1 MKIGFIGAGNMGG
14 ALARAVSLSGAE
26 VFIYDKDEKKSE
38 DLARA
43 IGAECS
49 APYEMVAKCDAV
61 FLGVKPNIIP
71 AVAEEI
77 AEAVSKRDGACLIIS
92 MAAGVKT
99 SDLASR
105 LGVSTPIIRIMP
117 NTPVAYGAGMVLWSK
132 SSAVTE
138 DMERDFLSFMDKA
151 GRLDLVP
158 EELIDAGTAISGCGP
173 AFAYMFI
180 DALTK
185 GGVAAGLSEDKAK
198 LYACEMLKG
207 AAITAMNSEKP
218 AAVLREEVCSPG
230 GSTIEGV
237 KVLWDGGFEKTVSDA
252 VEASFNK
259 TVLLGKK

>member
-14 ALARAVSLSGAE
+14 ALARAVVLSGAE
-26 VFIYDKDEKKSE
+26 VFIYDKDEGKSLL
-38 DLARA
+38 LAKA
-43 IGAECS
+43 IGAECIS
-49 APYEMVAKCDAV
+49 PCDMVEICDAV

-71 AVAEEI
+71 AIAEEI
-77 AEAVSKRDGACLIIS
+77 GEAVKKRAGSCLIIS
-92 MAAGVKT
+92 MAAGVKI
-99 SDLASR
+99 SDFEAS
-105 LGVSTPIIRIMP
+105 LGNKTPIIRIMP

-132 SSAVTE
+132 NSAVTE
-138 DMERDFLSFMDKA
+138 KVAEDFLSAMSKA
-151 GRLDLVP
+151 GRLDLIP
-158 EELIDAGTAISGCGP
+158 ESLIDAGTAISGCGP
-173 AFAYMFI
+173 AFAYMFV

-207 AAITAMNSEKP
+207 AAITALNSEKS

-237 KVLWDGGFEKTVSDA
+237 KVLWDGGFEKTVSGA